1 MEEKIKSIR
10 LTTMQKIALGFFG
23 VILIGGVL
31 LWLPICNT
39 KPIAFIDALFTSVT
53 AVCVTGLVTITPAT
67 QFTLIGKLIL
77 LLLIQI
83 GGLGV
88 LACTMGFMIILKRQI
103 TVRTRV
109 MIQEAYNMDSLSG
122 MVRFMLRVIK
132 GTFFVEG
139 VGAILYATTFVPKY
153 GWVRGVWY
161 SVFHAISA
169 FCNAGIDILDSDSLT
184 PYVTNPVINFTT
196 MFLIVAGGLGFI
208 VWYEAGENFRKT
220 VKNHLPI
227 TRIFTRLTIH
237 ARIVIIMTVLLLT
250 FGTVVIFAL
259 EYRNPETIANLSLG
273 QKVMASMF
281 QSVTLRTAGFATIS
295 QSGMMPA
302 TKFFNCILMVIGG
315 SPGGTAGGIKTTTVA
330 LLLLTCISEIR
341 GKGKTE
347 CMGARIAVPVVR
359 TAIVITMIT
368 VAFLFVGVMGIT
380 ILEPG
385 KNFLDILYEGSSAI
399 GTVGLTADLTSS
411 LSRGSHI
418 ILMIMMYVGRIGPI
432 TMALVLGG
440 KNDKMANLVD
450 LPVKRVMVG

>member
-1 MEEKIKSIR
+1 
-10 LTTMQKIALGFFG
+10 MQKIALGFFG